1 MATVL
6 TTSYQQIGEAVKF
19 SGDASYYYYMFAKY
33 TKTSATTAKIS
44 ICFRAYGTGSETCA
58 CSGAT
63 MHYTLNGTT
72 KTKASGSF
80 SVPRWN
86 YGGDAGTCEFDVT
99 YANDGTW
106 ANKSIDGWVTGGNGT
121 YSGGGT
127 IGTCASAAH
136 ITGTVSL
143 PAIDPV
149 PTCAISGVSIQSGA
163 YNGNA
168 VSMISTL
175 RVSMNFTYAQSAV
188 LTVTGAGITRTYTIA
203 VTKASSESKTQDI
216 PLTEFASSSD
226 FNLSFSLQ
234 ATNDTGNA
242 TASSSKAVKGYF
254 LPRYATQTYTRRCDS
269 QGNADSQG
277 DYGRLYLKWDVATVD
292 SSNPNT
298 LQTCVVKLNGTVITA
313 TSGSIALGYLDFIFP
328 LAVNVQGNLE
338 VVLTDLISSNT
349 ITSLVVPKST
359 MPLSMYQSGDSVGV
373 SIGRMCT
380 ESGLW
385 IYEPMHYKDPSSTSI
400 YDIIVED
407 GYLKASGSSTPLP
420 FLEVREVTATINKA
434 VNSSV
439 AISAPS
445 VTDYDFV
452 GWIGVATYGWIAS
465 VYIGNNNAST
475 NVYVAANAGTTTG
488 TGTVRAYA
496 LYQRSNS

>member
-1 MATVL
+1 MAAYTL
-6 TTSYQQIGEAVKF
+6 TTTPQVVGRIRMNESG
-19 SGDASYYYYMFAKY
+19 SGDDRTFAVLAHYSANTATSKNIVIQLRFDSNGSVSGSGKCKVNNDSG
-33 TKTSATTAKIS
+33 TNFSFSKNSTVQIKTYVVNYNAQGQARNNSLKVALSNMSARWSDNTSFDATPRNSVDTTFDLPDIDPTPTVGISGIS
-44 ICFRAYGTGSETCA
+44 II
-58 CSGAT
+58 
-63 MHYTLNGTT
+63 NGGYPDN
-72 KTKASGSF
+72 S
-80 SVPRWN
+80 
-86 YGGDAGTCEFDVT
+86 
-99 YANDGTW
+99 
-106 ANKSIDGWVTGGNGT
+106 
-121 YSGGGT
+121 
-127 IGTCASAAH
+127 
-136 ITGTVSL
+136 
-143 PAIDPV
+143 
-149 PTCAISGVSIQSGA
+149 
-163 YNGNA
+163 GNA

-216 PLTEFASSSD
+216 PLTEFASASN

-242 TASSSKAVKGYF
+242 TATSSKAVKGYF

-338 VVLTDLISSNT
+338 VVLTDRISSNT

-380 ESGLW
+380 EAGLW
-385 IYEPMHYKDPSSTSI
+385 IYEQMHYKDPSSTSI
-400 YDIIVED
+400 YDIVVED
-407 GYLKASGSSTPLP
+407 GYLKASGSATPLP
-420 FLEVREVTATINKA
+420 FLEVREVTATISKA